1 MRRPIRVVVVDDH
14 TAVRTALGRV
24 LEGLPEF
31 DVVSMLADDRRLS
44 SVLAHAAPDVVVLDH
59 DLVQTDGLSLCL
71 RMKRRR
77 DCPPVVIYSGYAAPV
92 LALAAAVA
100 QADAVVHKA
109 GPVGVLLD
117 TLRRLAEGRR
127 LLPAPPPDLVAA
139 AAARLH
145 NADLP
150 VLARLLDGARPAEVA
165 GALAITEDE
174 VMLRA
179 NRIVEVLQARRDV
192 HAGAAVRLEALP

>member
-1 MRRPIRVVVVDDH
+1 
-14 TAVRTALGRV
+14 V

>member
-1 MRRPIRVVVVDDH
+1 MTTQPC
-14 TAVRTALGRV
+14 ATALGRV

-31 DVVSMLADDRRLS
+31 SVASMLADDRRLS
-44 SVLAHAAPDVVVLDH
+44 TVLTHDAPDVVVLDH
-59 DLVQTDGLSLCL
+59 DLVQIDGISLCL
-71 RMKRRR
+71 RIKRRR

-92 LALAAAVA
+92 LVLAAAVA

-117 TLRRLAEGRR
+117 TLRRLSDRQR
-127 LLPAPPPDLVAA
+127 LFLPAPAPDLVAA

-145 NADLP
+145 TGDPP
-150 VLARLLDGARPAEVA
+150 VMAQLLDGARPAEA
-165 GALAITEDE
+165 AEALAITEDE

-179 NRIVEVLQARRDV
+179 NRIVEVLQARRDA
-192 HAGAAVRLEALP
+192 HAGAAVQLEARR